1 MSFPATRTSLMKD
14 KWCNNIY
21 HTFMSQGLIFIK
33 TNFSLRMYEG
43 HVMTV
48 METFLS
54 GLHLI
59 ISITTNKFCYKL
71 SFISILCQQGEKG
84 VCEKLEIDMKIMQ
97 INLKYHL

>member
-48 METFLS
+48 METF
-54 GLHLI
+54 
-59 ISITTNKFCYKL
+59 CYKL